1 MKRWI
6 AALLALTLMLSFA
19 SFAETLLEEPQ
30 DIEEVVEE
38 VTLPEEPETEP
49 LAACTHP
56 VTIVKSERQEQTECY
71 VYTVTRTTVCK
82 SCGAVISI
90 GHPAQVYNGRHLGP
104 YYYEEERHDGVDYRV
119 KYCKSCGDE
128 VSKTEI

>member
-49 LAACTHP
+49 LAACTHANTKT
-56 VTIVKSERQEQTECY
+56 VRTKEQTDCHEM
-71 VYTVTRTTVCK
+71 TVTEEIQCK
-82 SCGAVISI
+82 NCG
-90 GHPAQVYNGRHLGP
+90 QVLSVSDHTEYNSVHLGP
-104 YYYEEERHDGVDYRV
+104 YYYDDERHDGVDYIV
-119 KYCKSCGDE
+119 KHCKHCDE
-128 VSKTEI
+128 EISKKLA